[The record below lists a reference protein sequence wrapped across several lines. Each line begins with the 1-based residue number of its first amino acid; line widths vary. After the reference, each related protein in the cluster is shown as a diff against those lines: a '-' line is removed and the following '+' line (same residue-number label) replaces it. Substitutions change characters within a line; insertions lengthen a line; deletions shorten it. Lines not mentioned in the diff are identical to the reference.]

1 MVLERT
7 DLLRDLFLAILESLA
22 NILNSELTVD
32 LFQNVLR
39 LHLLVESCLQFAD
52 FLLREQWLLSRSLT

>member
-22 NILNSELTVD
+22 NVLNSELTVD

-39 LHLLVESCLQFAD
+39 LHLLVESFLQVAD